1 MAFPSPL
8 AQVSEASREAAYDR
22 DAALIQADPELIWVF
37 RRSTMFANDADTPGA
52 EERQE
57 RMKRAIMLKSP
68 GLIQDPGQQG
78 PNPEMLQQ
86 QNQQLQQ
93 EVQKVH
99 AFAQSL
105 QEQLQTK
112 QPEIDAKMKQAQL
125 DAEIKK
131 YTVDQ
136 QELTKRTIAE
146 AQLNGQLAIKRL
158 EQEIAAIEGKA
169 NRTQEIGFLK
179 DAEHQHATEMAES
192 GRTRNAM
199 DQQTAGGR
207 MLQRNSKRAQR
218 SRREFAH
225 TCI

>member
-1 MAFPSPL
+1 
-8 AQVSEASREAAYDR
+8 
-22 DAALIQADPELIWVF
+22 
-37 RRSTMFANDADTPGA
+37 
-52 EERQE
+52 
-57 RMKRAIMLKSP
+57 
-68 GLIQDPGQQG
+68 
-78 PNPEMLQQ
+78 MLQQ

-105 QEQLQTK
+105 HEQLQTK

-169 NRTQEIGFLK
+169 NRTQEIGLK

-192 GRTRNAM
+192 GHANAM
-199 DQQTAGGR
+199 DQQTQDAAAE
-207 MLQRNSKRAQR
+207 QQESAEEPAC
-218 SRREFAH
+218 EFAH
-225 TCI
+225 NNSLHLMVRFR